1 MDGDPARVTPAR
13 GTTSGPPPRIDP
25 RGLQLCT
32 RPGGVPDPG
41 SGTRRIDWIE
51 ARLRPRAAGAGLLCP
66 RPPSPNPHE
75 APGQPLPR
83 GAPRGCP
90 QLRRAVRSAQAGTRG
105 SAGHLGNHAARGN
118 VQSWLRPHRTRAGRA
133 SPPSNVFNR
142 EDDQLP
148 TRSLCPPCLRACT
161 SSGAH
166 ERQTCDGARVRPDPD
181 AARSRHAR
189 PGSRDRVSE
198 TASQERSDPPH
209 PGPLHGSGRAWGGA
223 YPARL
228 SPPGRDAPGRPAGG
242 GGSRRRQAGL
252 RHGTDRAQTSRPRPP
267 DPGLESPFGGVFRS
281 KSAPGVHVPGFV
293 SLKREAQFPPHHEG
307 CGRRHLCPRRSAR
320 GS

>member
-1 MDGDPARVTPAR
+1 MAVPNCAERCGAHRQGHAGAPVTWGTTLPAETSRAGSAHTGPGPGVLHHHQTSLTVRTTSSRRGACARRAFALAPPAELTNVRRVT
-13 GTTSGPPPRIDP
+13 G
-25 RGLQLCT
+25 
-32 RPGGVPDPG
+32 
-41 SGTRRIDWIE
+41 
-51 ARLRPRAAGAGLLCP
+51 
-66 RPPSPNPHE
+66 
-75 APGQPLPR
+75 
-83 GAPRGCP
+83 
-90 QLRRAVRSAQAGTRG
+90 
-105 SAGHLGNHAARGN
+105 
-118 VQSWLRPHRTRAGRA
+118 
-133 SPPSNVFNR
+133 
-142 EDDQLP
+142 
-148 TRSLCPPCLRACT
+148 
-161 SSGAH
+161 
-166 ERQTCDGARVRPDPD
+166 RVRPDPD

-198 TASQERSDPPH
+198 TTSQERSDPPH

-252 RHGTDRAQTSRPRPP
+252 RHGMDRAQTSRPRPP

-281 KSAPGVHVPGFV
+281 KSAPGAHVPGFV

-307 CGRRHLCPRRSAR
+307 CGRRHLCPRRSAC